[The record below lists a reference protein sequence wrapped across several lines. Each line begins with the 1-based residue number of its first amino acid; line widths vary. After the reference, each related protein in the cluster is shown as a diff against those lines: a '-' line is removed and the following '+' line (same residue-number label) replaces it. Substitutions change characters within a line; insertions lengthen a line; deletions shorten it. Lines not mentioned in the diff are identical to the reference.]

1 MLFFFLC
8 SFPFCFVGAYYRLA
22 NWGLEN
28 QQQDVLELVEISQD
42 IRRQRHE
49 RIREIQW
56 EREHLPERRER
67 RPPPQIIEERRL
79 MIEERRPA
87 IEEERVIEREVV
99 YEGRRPPPRYLR

>member
-1 MLFFFLC
+1 M
-8 SFPFCFVGAYYRLA
+8 
-22 NWGLEN
+22 
-28 QQQDVLELVEISQD
+28 LELVEISQD

-67 RPPPQIIEERRL
+67 RL
-79 MIEERRPA
+79 MIEERRPVV
-87 IEEERVIEREVV
+87 EEERVVEREVV